1 MSSDKT
7 QIMVNFKAG
16 PECGELAFLR
26 IDDSPNPIL
35 STFAQ
40 HYACDVDGISKS
52 IKATTPCVTH
62 STGYQ
67 APVMCEKGWNPIN
80 LALDGTATQSS
91 LFDVLYAHYAIDN
104 KRGTM
109 YTGCTHTAEDDSDP
123 WWLLDLGGVAT
134 IESVTM
140 LNRGDACAERLTNI
154 TITVGMV
161 EHNLHYCGA
170 FDGSADLSQDVLVTC
185 DSPVDGRYLKIAG
198 GGRHCSGFPK
208 MPHATLTLCEVEV
221 YGQRK
226 CGDYLY
232 SRCPIGWLFRACS
245 CYKFSSHS
253 ANWYDAKMVC
263 FNAGGYLMEIHSA
276 EENSV
281 VEEEFRTSVSQMH
294 DFWIGGTDAYVE
306 GVWKWSYSGT
316 DVLSSN
322 WYPGQPDNFFN
333 EDCLALPWG
342 SRGDVKWEDRSCYN
356 TLFFICQRSI
366 LLPESVAGSA
376 SSP

>member
-1 MSSDKT
+1 MIRCITESREIEKEWAQSLIEKNSE
-7 QIMVNFKAG
+7 IG

-26 IDDSPNPIL
+26 IDDSHNPIL

-140 LNRGDACAERLTNI
+140 LNRGDAC
-154 TITVGMV
+154 
-161 EHNLHYCGA
+161 
-170 FDGSADLSQDVLVTC
+170 D
-185 DSPVDGRYLKIAG
+185 
-198 GGRHCSGFPK
+198 
-208 MPHATLTLCEVEV
+208 
-221 YGQRK
+221 
-226 CGDYLY
+226 LY

-253 ANWYDAKMVC
+253 ANWYDAKMAC
-263 FNAGGYLMEIHSA
+263 FIAGGYLMEIHSA

-281 VEEEFRTSVSQMH
+281 VEEEFRTTVPQMH

-306 GVWKWSYSGT
+306 GVWKWSHSGT
-316 DVLSSN
+316 DVSSSN
-322 WYPGQPDNFFN
+322 WHPGQPDNFFN

-366 LLPESVAGSA
+366 LLP
-376 SSP
+376 